1 IVCSPSVNNT
11 LFNIEISRS
20 GSLTNKILNIKS
32 LVKGKKFLDIGLVLF
47 FYFQLERYFEETNFL
62 VRSFIFFL
70 TNLFLEGL
78 CFLALFQ
85 NLKDRGIFYKKSMD
99 LISC

>member
-1 IVCSPSVNNT
+1 MRKL
-11 LFNIEISRS
+11 LFAI
-20 GSLTNKILNIKS
+20 
-32 LVKGKKFLDIGLVLF
+32 
-47 FYFQLERYFEETNFL
+47 
-62 VRSFIFFL
+62 RSFIFSL

>member
-1 IVCSPSVNNT
+1 
-11 LFNIEISRS
+11 
-20 GSLTNKILNIKS
+20 
-32 LVKGKKFLDIGLVLF
+32 KGKKFLDIGLVLF

-85 NLKDRGIFYKKSMD
+85 NLKEKGISFFKTINTYNQIYGS
-99 LISC
+99 